1 MRRKGG
7 SKGGKSYTV
16 GYGKPPVH
24 TRFAKGVSG
33 NPRGKKKGQK
43 SLRAI
48 LQEVFGEKIS
58 VRTSRGVRKVTK
70 LRALVEKTMND
81 ALTGN
86 PRAVLHMVTFA
97 KHAGLTQEAEVIEAA
112 TGELKEEDL
121 AILKRY
127 MKPERQR

>member
-7 SKGGKSYTV
+7 TASKPYAV

-24 TRFAKGVSG
+24 TRFKKGVSG

-43 SLRAI
+43 SLKAI

-58 VRTSRGVRKVTK
+58 IRTAQGVRKVTK
-70 LRALVEKTMND
+70 WRALVGKRMNE

-86 PRAVLHMVTFA
+86 SKAVSEMVLLA
-97 KHAGLTQEAEVIEAA
+97 KYAG
-112 TGELKEEDL
+112 
-121 AILKRY
+121 
-127 MKPERQR
+127 